1 MSPSVAANA
10 ARDVGGRLAVVT
22 LWGTKAGGGSYA
34 ALAALTNIPATLIG
48 AMLYEFVFADS
59 SRGEG
64 YVGGPAHILTDTF
77 PSSHYVVS
85 RRVPDW
91 ASRACRTQGEW
102 WSDTS
107 QGRTFTSLR

>member
-48 AMLYEFVFADS
+48 AILYEFVFADS
-59 SRGEG
+59 SRGGG
-64 YVGGPAHILTDTF
+64 YVGGLAHILTDTF
-77 PSSHYVVS
+77 LLSDHLVPCRVLDWTSCT
-85 RRVPDW
+85 RR
-91 ASRACRTQGEW
+91 T
-102 WSDTS
+102 
-107 QGRTFTSLR
+107 